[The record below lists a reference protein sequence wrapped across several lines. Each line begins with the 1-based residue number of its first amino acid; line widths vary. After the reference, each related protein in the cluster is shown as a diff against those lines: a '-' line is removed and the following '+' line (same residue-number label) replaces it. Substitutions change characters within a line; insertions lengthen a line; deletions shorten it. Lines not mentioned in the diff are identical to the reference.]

1 MKLFFC
7 ITCLVAFICSC
18 YGQVNNTA
26 QVEGRV
32 MDTSKQGVENANVL
46 LLNLRDSLLVKLGI
60 TNATGY
66 FFIRGIQPGTYL
78 LAFSKVGYAKQYLPL
93 TVGESK
99 LVIPPVILLN
109 EEKELLSVTVT
120 SRRALVEQI
129 GDKIIYNVESDPMA
143 FAETAVDLLRKTP
156 MVTVDGQGNIQLNEQ
171 NSFKVFLNGRETSM
185 FAHNINEALKGFPGG
200 LIKKIEIIS
209 NPSAKYDGEGVG
221 GIINIVTKKK
231 VAGYNGTLSAAAAT
245 ADGSSTINRLLNI
258 KYKKFGIS
266 SYLLTSG
273 YKDQKSRSFEAI
285 ESKTPVAYFKRI
297 SNGNTLSNNESK
309 SGNLELSYEADSFHT
324 VNAYVLLG
332 SKDDKMDGTM
342 QFDLVSSSRTDTGKS
357 VYTSITDNH
366 YSFINAGLDYIQKF
380 TTNPEK
386 EFSIRINGDFGSDNT
401 SLTSVQNGSSV
412 NRFIVNESKSRSNE
426 YTVQTDFIQPLSK
439 GSKLELGAK
448 AIIRKA
454 ISDYQS
460 LFKYNVSVGFK
471 VNLPNTDYFSYQQDV
486 YSLYASTR
494 FKMGKFVLRTGLRLE
509 QTVLNS
515 DFLSSAV
522 KVAQS
527 YTSLLPN
534 IQVTTKGKRGQTLA
548 FSYTVRLAR
557 PYIWNLNPFVNN
569 TDSLNISKGN
579 PFLQPQTFH
588 SLSLQYRFSSGKTF
602 FSIGLSHNFSND
614 RIIQLSTFNN
624 SSGVISTSPVN
635 IEKNNQTVF
644 SISINT
650 KPNRRW
656 EINTDGWLAYD
667 IIQQT
672 KATGSLKN
680 NGFSGNGLLN
690 SHYLITKK
698 LSASVT
704 TGFTLAAPT
713 LQINYPVYFYYGM
726 GMNYKF
732 MQDKFALS
740 LSARNI
746 FNREDTMPTN
756 VFEDNTY
763 QRSTATSYPDRI
775 IKCSLTWSFG
785 KLSENVSKKRGI
797 TNDDLLGK

>member
-1 MKLFFC
+1 MKLLFSVTFLAVL
-7 ITCLVAFICSC
+7 TCNCEA
-18 YGQVNNTA
+18 QVNNTA
-26 QVEGRV
+26 QVEGKV
-32 MDTSKQGVENANVL
+32 IDTSKQGVENVNVL
-46 LLNLRDSLLVKLGI
+46 VLNLRDSLLVKLSI
-60 TNATGY
+60 TNGTGY
-66 FFIRGIQPGTYL
+66 FFIRGIQPGNYL
-78 LAFSKVGYAKQYLPL
+78 LALSKEGYTKQYLPV
-93 TVGESK
+93 TIGENK
-99 LVIPPVILLN
+99 LVVPTVILLN
-109 EEKELLSVTVT
+109 EVKELLSVTVT
-120 SRRALVEQI
+120 SRRPLVEQM

-185 FAHNINEALKGFPGG
+185 FAHNVNEALKGFPGG
-200 LIKKIEIIS
+200 LIKKIEVIS

-221 GIINIVTKKK
+221 GIINIITKKK

-273 YKDQKSRSFEAI
+273 YKSQKSRLLEEI
-285 ESKTPVAYFKRI
+285 ESRNPVAYFKRI

-324 VNAYVLLG
+324 VSAYVLLG
-332 SKDDKMDGTM
+332 SRADKVDGTM
-342 QFDLVSSSRTDTGKS
+342 QFDLVSSNRMDTVKS
-357 VYTSITDNH
+357 IYTSATDNNF
-366 YSFINAGLDYIQKF
+366 SFINAGLDYIQKF
-380 TTNPEK
+380 KSNPEK
-386 EFSIRINGDFGSDNT
+386 EFSIRLNGDFGTDNSNST
-401 SLTSVQNGSSV
+401 SAQNSLSV
-412 NRFIVNESKSRSNE
+412 NRFIVNESKVLSRE
-426 YTVQTDFIQPLSK
+426 YTIQTDFIQPLSK
-439 GSKLELGAK
+439 GNKLELGAK
-448 AIIRKA
+448 AIIRNA
-454 ISDYQS
+454 TSDYQS
-460 LFKYNVSVGFK
+460 LFKYNASAGFK
-471 VNLPNTDYFSYQQDV
+471 VNQPNTDYFTYHQDV
-486 YSLYASTR
+486 YSVYASTR
-494 FKMGKFVLRTGLRLE
+494 FTMGKFVLRTGLRLE
-509 QTVLNS
+509 QTELNS

-527 YTSLLPN
+527 YTSILPN
-534 IQVTTKGKRGQTLA
+534 IQVTTKGKKRQTLA

-557 PYIWNLNPFVNN
+557 PFIWNLNPFINN

-579 PFLQPQTFH
+579 PALQPQTFH

-602 FSIGLSHNFSND
+602 FSIGLSHNFSKD
-614 RIIQLSTFNN
+614 RIIQFSTFNN
-624 SSGVISTSPVN
+624 NTGVIATSPIN
-635 IEKNNQTVF
+635 IGKNNQTVF

-667 IIQQT
+667 VIQQT
-672 KATGSLKN
+672 KAAGSLKN
-680 NGFSGNGLLN
+680 NGFSGNGLFN
-690 SHYLITKK
+690 SNYLISKK

-713 LQINYPVYFYYGM
+713 LQINYPVYLYYGM
-726 GMNYKF
+726 GMNYTF
-732 MQDKFALS
+732 MKDKLALS

-756 VFEDNTY
+756 VFEDNSY
-763 QRSTATSYPDRI
+763 QRTTATSYPDRI

-785 KLSENVSKKRGI
+785 KLSESVSKKRGV